1 MKKVF
6 YLVGIIA
13 STMLTGCGGQQ
24 QNGKDIDSVET
35 AISPDSVSVL
45 QEYQMTDTITVKGTK
60 YTYTYSFRN
69 DKSLPLVVNSFG
81 YTYYDNA
88 VDVVIR
94 KDTAKVYSHTFT
106 KESFKSHISDKDI
119 SNYALLGFNFNYMK
133 SDDHSMFHF
142 IASIGDCDESG
153 SASYPMAIDIT
164 LDGKVIITQ
173 ARDIE
178 TGPQLDMNVDPE
190 EEDGV

>member
-1 MKKVF
+1 MKKAF
-6 YLVGIIA
+6 NLVGIMA
-13 STMLTGCGGQQ
+13 AGMLAACGGQQ
-24 QNGKDIDSVET
+24 QKGLDIDSVGT
-35 AISPDSVSVL
+35 AISPDSVSAL
-45 QEYQMTDTITVKGTK
+45 QEYQMTDTVTVKGTK

-69 DKSLPLVVNSFG
+69 DKSLPLIVNSFG

-94 KDTAKVYSHTFT
+94 KDTSLIYSHTFT
-106 KESFKSHISDKDI
+106 KETFKSHLSDKDI

-133 SDDHSMFHF
+133 ADDHSMFHF
-142 IASIGDCDESG
+142 ITNIGDCDESG

-173 ARDIE
+173 VKDIE

-190 EEDGV
+190 EEGV